1 MIIAKPPH
9 FAVVLSYEKLFC
21 FSLSN
26 AVNVAYHIREEA
38 ICF

>member
-9 FAVVLSYEKLFC
+9 FAVVLSYAKYFC
-21 FSLSN
+21 LLMSD